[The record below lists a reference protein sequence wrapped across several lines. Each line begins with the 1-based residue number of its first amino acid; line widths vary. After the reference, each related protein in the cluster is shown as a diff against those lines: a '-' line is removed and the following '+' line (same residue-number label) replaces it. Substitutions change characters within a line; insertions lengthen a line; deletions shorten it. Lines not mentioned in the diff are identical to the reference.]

1 MEADLGTYYEIYLDG
16 TSMYFPKNVGYN
28 PNKAMQK
35 AGFRMLFDETEAAK
49 MLDWFDNK
57 IGLPL
62 TKSVKTEVAD
72 IINEEISAYLSGI
85 RTAEDCAGIIQSR
98 VSIWLAEHE

>member
-1 MEADLGTYYEIYLDG
+1 MC
-16 TSMYFPKNVGYN
+16 FPKNVGYN

-35 AGFRMLFDETEAAK
+35 PGFRMLFDETEAAK

-62 TKSVKTEVAD
+62 TKSVQVEVSD